1 MTFSTTVEALE
12 WLKAET
18 GEQLSESSLLDLAAG
33 CGVVLH
39 AAPPL
44 DRKAE
49 LMTFDP
55 AGVANGTNPR
65 GFKTKFSIGWKMVQL
80 FPFHIGQILTIGETE
95 SIHAA
100 GQLDTSKEE
109 YYLFPE
115 PVRVTR
121 DQVRVS
127 RVALL
132 ELTERVKNIQARTN
146 AEQQPAASS
155 GAPEID
161 EPPTPVETTSE
172 KPTDGPKWYDI
183 EQETGC
189 RRMILENWNTI
200 ALTCGNAAN
209 GGQVLRQLKIAY
221 GKEAKLPELK
231 TVQNRLTELR
241 KEKLIP

>member
-1 MTFSTTVEALE
+1 MTFSTTAEALE

-18 GEQLSESSLLDLAAG
+18 GEQLSESKLLDLAAG
-33 CGVVLH
+33 YSVVLH

-49 LMTFDP
+49 LMTFDA
-55 AGVANGTNPR
+55 AGIANGTNPK
-65 GFKTKFSIGWKMVQL
+65 GYKTKCSIGWKMVQL

-109 YYLFPE
+109 YFFFSE

-132 ELTERVKNIQARTN
+132 ELTKRVKNIQVRTN
-146 AEQQPAASS
+146 AEQQLAASS
-155 GAPEID
+155 G
-161 EPPTPVETTSE
+161 EPVGQIAKAVHEEPIKERRENHDITTE
-172 KPTDGPKWYDI
+172 R
-183 EQETGC
+183 GC
-189 RRMILENWNTI
+189 RRQILELWPTI
-200 ALTCGNAAN
+200 ESLHPNPDSR
-209 GGQVLRQLKIAY
+209 QVLRVITRNADKS
-221 GKEAKLPELK
+221 KNVPTLK
-231 TVQNRLTELR
+231 TVQNKLWELR